1 MDGALDPTGY
11 RAVTKRRVLV
21 DMLGAIPG
29 EWKIFVLDAVT
40 TRVVSSACGMS
51 ELTEAGVS
59 LVENA
64 ALTREPQPKSDAV
77 YFLSPTAES
86 VGALIDDFKHAK
98 RPTYRRAFVYFSSS
112 LSPDLLAAIKKCKP
126 LLQALGGL
134 AEVRSIHW
142 SPYDRVGVV
151 NADP

>member
-1 MDGALDPTGY
+1 
-11 RAVTKRRVLV
+11 VTKRRVLV

-77 YFLSPTAES
+77 YFLSPTPES

-112 LSPDLLAAIKKCKP
+112 LSPNLLAAIKKCKP

-134 AEVRSIHW
+134 AEVRSHHTGPHTTASAW
-142 SPYDRVGVV
+142 
-151 NADP
+151 